1 MALWQS
7 LTLMQEVLAE
17 WRMLV
22 NSGSEELKLM
32 IHKDLTILVSAF
44 KVKVTKMLHPAFVF
58 KTEK

>member
-32 IHKDLTILVSAF
+32 IQKDLTTLVSAF
-44 KVKVTKMLHPAFVF
+44 KVKVTKMLHPALVF